1 MVQGVMEKNKTHRQ
15 QKKKKWMKGEN
26 ESKKT
31 EA

>member
-15 QKKKKWMKGEN
+15 QKKKKRMKGEN